1 MEQPNTE
8 DIHSLVKKC
17 LQGNHK
23 AQYDL
28 YHAFSKAM
36 YNTCLRFLSDSRD
49 AEEAL
54 QNAFILI
61 FKNMES
67 FRGDATIGA
76 WIKKIVIY
84 QCINKLKE
92 KNLVY
97 QDLSSHHF
105 EIPDKE
111 SNYEQQLEYNQS
123 MIPIITEAVAALPT
137 GYKTVCN
144 LYLFEGYDHEEIAN
158 ILNISV
164 ATSKSQ
170 YSRAKQKIRETLR
183 K

>member
-8 DIHSLVKKC
+8 HIHRLVKKC
-17 LQGNHK
+17 LQGHHK

-61 FKNMES
+61 FKNLES

-76 WIKKIVIY
+76 WIKKIVIH

-92 KNLVY
+92 KNLAF
-97 QDLSSHHF
+97 QDLNSHHF
-105 EIPDKE
+105 EIPYE
-111 SNYEQQLEYNQS
+111 ENNYEQ
-123 MIPIITEAVAALPT
+123 I
-137 GYKTVCN
+137 
-144 LYLFEGYDHEEIAN
+144 EI
-158 ILNISV
+158 
-164 ATSKSQ
+164 
-170 YSRAKQKIRETLR
+170 R
-183 K
+183 

>member
-8 DIHSLVKKC
+8 HIHRLVENC
-17 LQGNHK
+17 LQGHHK

-61 FKNMES
+61 FKNLES

-76 WIKKIVIY
+76 WIKKIVIH

-92 KNLVY
+92 KNQAF
-97 QDLSSHHF
+97 QDLNSHHF
-105 EIPDKE
+105 EIPYE
-111 SNYEQQLEYNQS
+111 ENNYEQMEYNHS
-123 MIPIITEAVAALPT
+123 MIPKINEAVAALPT

-144 LYLFEGYDHEEIAN
+144 LYLFEGYDHEEIAS

-170 YSRAKQKIRETLR
+170 YSRAKQKIRETLNR
-183 K
+183 

>member
-1 MEQPNTE
+1 MISN
-8 DIHSLVKKC
+8 VVVV
-17 LQGNHK
+17 
-23 AQYDL
+23 DL
-28 YHAFSKAM
+28 
-36 YNTCLRFLSDSRD
+36 N
-49 AEEAL
+49 
-54 QNAFILI
+54 
-61 FKNMES
+61 
-67 FRGDATIGA
+67 
-76 WIKKIVIY
+76 
-84 QCINKLKE
+84 
-92 KNLVY
+92 
-97 QDLSSHHF
+97 SHHF

-111 SNYEQQLEYNQS
+111 SNYEQLEYNQS
-123 MIPIITEAVAALPT
+123 MIPMITEAVAALPT

>member
-8 DIHSLVKKC
+8 HIHRLVEKC
-17 LQGNHK
+17 LQGHHK

-61 FKNMES
+61 FKNLES

-76 WIKKIVIY
+76 WIKKIVIH

-92 KNLVY
+92 KNLAF
-97 QDLSSHHF
+97 QDLNSHHF
-105 EIPDKE
+105 DIP
-111 SNYEQQLEYNQS
+111 YEENNFEQMEYNHN
-123 MIPIITEAVAALPT
+123 MIPKINEALAALPT

-144 LYLFEGYDHEEIAN
+144 LYLFEGYDHEEISS

-170 YSRAKQKIRETLR
+170 YSRAKQKIRETLNR
-183 K
+183 